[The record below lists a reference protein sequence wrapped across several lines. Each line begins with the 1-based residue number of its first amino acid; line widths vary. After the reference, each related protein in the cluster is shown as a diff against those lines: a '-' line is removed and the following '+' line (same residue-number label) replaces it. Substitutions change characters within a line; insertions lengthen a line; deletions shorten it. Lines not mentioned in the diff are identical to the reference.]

1 MLDLITFTPA
11 QAAKIT
17 GINVALQRDW
27 RRRGILPPSEGR
39 TKFTAF
45 AVAEMLALSALAA
58 QAIGPQQF
66 KPIASSLGAGI
77 VASALRDRSAYRG
90 GDIDA
95 VVNTDDEGIV
105 GRLLVARPADRAR
118 ELWEW
123 RAAWLGRAVLG
134 AAGHNPAAIRTTFI
148 QWAEGSFAFYDGPI
162 QPFEQI
168 DATDPRR
175 SGAIVMLDLE
185 ALGVALLKRAGPLVE
200 VGPIAPLFD
209 NQGPRS
215 LMKRVQATLVADMP
229 QNAKGEG

>member
-17 GINVALQRDW
+17 GVNVALQRDW

-58 QAIGPQQF
+58 QTIGPQQF

-77 VASALRDRSAYRG
+77 VASALRDRGAYSG
-90 GDIDA
+90 EDIDA
-95 VVNTDDEGIV
+95 VVNSEDEGILA
-105 GRLLVARPADRAR
+105 RLLITNPVDRER

-123 RAAWLGRAVLG
+123 RAAWLGRAILG
-134 AAGHNPAAIRTTFI
+134 AAGHDPRAIRTTFI
-148 QWAEGSFAFYDGPI
+148 QWAEGSFAFYNGPI

-168 DATDPRR
+168 DAADP
-175 SGAIVMLDLE
+175 G
-185 ALGVALLKRAGPLVE
+185 GPAQL
-200 VGPIAPLFD
+200 
-209 NQGPRS
+209 
-215 LMKRVQATLVADMP
+215 
-229 QNAKGEG
+229 